1 MVDNVIKSI
10 KVNGSDGFL
19 RFVDSFVEGLRA
31 EMNLS
36 ESITGDMVLA
46 ISEALNNAFIHGHS
60 RDENLDIELLVFV
73 NDEGLNV
80 SVIDQGEGHD
90 VNMLRDDLQE
100 ELLEIPGGRG
110 LFIMKALCKAVHFND
125 LGNQVTMVFDL

>member
-1 MVDNVIKSI
+1 MVENVIKSI
-10 KVNGSDGFL
+10 KVKGADGFL
-19 RFVDSFVEGLRA
+19 RFVDSFVEGLRV

-36 ESITGDMVLA
+36 ESLTGDMVLA

-60 RDENLDIELLVFV
+60 RDENLDIELMVFV

-80 SVIDQGEGHD
+80 VVYDQGIGHD

-100 ELLEIPGGRG
+100 ELLDLPGGRG
-110 LFIMKALCKAVHFND
+110 LFIMKALCKSVRYND
-125 LGNQVTMVFDL
+125 TGNQVTMVFDV